1 MRRWLP
7 FAVAIFMLTPFTLW
21 LGLGFFGPGG
31 GQVRIDSRLGAV
43 LLAASLPLAGLF
55 WIQNLRQLGDSM
67 GPASRLRL
75 AARLTAFLPLTILGI
90 GVLGAAWLLMAG
102 EGSLVP
108 FLALLGSLAMA
119 GFGWQIARSPVEP
132 GSVIAVAPATTD
144 DGEAATT
151 GLFLLGNI
159 ALTLALLALFWTPW
173 VLFWAVVALVPVVFF
188 LMVRLAW
195 WAAQGDVQEAP
206 LSPAPPAAANDKDS
220 GPHGQRRAPSGD
232 GRKEAH
238 RRSDNA
244 MVA

>member
-1 MRRWLP
+1 
-7 FAVAIFMLTPFTLW
+7 
-21 LGLGFFGPGG
+21 
-31 GQVRIDSRLGAV
+31 
-43 LLAASLPLAGLF
+43 
-55 WIQNLRQLGDSM
+55 
-67 GPASRLRL
+67 
-75 AARLTAFLPLTILGI
+75 
-90 GVLGAAWLLMAG
+90 
-102 EGSLVP
+102 
-108 FLALLGSLAMA
+108 MA

-206 LSPAPPAAANDKDS
+206 LSPAPQRQRMTRIAGPMASVARHPAMDVRRRTGGRITRWWPEGKS
-220 GPHGQRRAPSGD
+220 RLRRA
-232 GRKEAH
+232 KELGAATSVAPPNAH
-238 RRSDNA
+238 HG
-244 MVA
+244 